1 METNK
6 RRTLDAGQSQVSLPK
21 RSRINIS
28 RKPPSRDPLPVDGSN
43 DAKSA
48 ASITSQ
54 NNLSEEEETS
64 SLGEDETSSDSSSSE
79 SDGNDDADEDNG
91 AESAETPIPYVPGR
105 PKPRIYRVNQDSDI
119 LSRVSSFLPKLRSAN
134 EALQREIDA
143 GRAKDVKLDEVDGDE
158 EGQYIEMNLGLG
170 VLEEKRDDNETD
182 TSEEDATSDTDVKG
196 EEEEAKDSAAA
207 VSRPPRPRESN
218 ILGKLMGNKTARKN
232 KPAIE
237 EIVD

>member
-1 METNK
+1 MGY
-6 RRTLDAGQSQVSLPK
+6 RSISLYFYFIC
-21 RSRINIS
+21 SY
-28 RKPPSRDPLPVDGSN
+28 VV
-43 DAKSA
+43 A
-48 ASITSQ
+48 
-54 NNLSEEEETS
+54 
-64 SLGEDETSSDSSSSE
+64 
-79 SDGNDDADEDNG
+79 NG
-91 AESAETPIPYVPGR
+91 IC
-105 PKPRIYRVNQDSDI
+105 Q
-119 LSRVSSFLPKLRSAN
+119 
-134 EALQREIDA
+134 Q
-143 GRAKDVKLDEVDGDE
+143 
-158 EGQYIEMNLGLG
+158 NLGLG